1 MIELRNVVKTYG
13 SHTALHG
20 LELSV
25 PRGELFGFI
34 GPNGAGKTT
43 TIKIIGGIMAPTS
56 GAVTVA
62 GIDMSRD
69 PVAAKQRIGFIPDR
83 PYLYEKLTG
92 LEFMQFTADVY
103 GVPATVFRDKARD
116 LLGMFALADWGEE
129 LIESYSHG
137 MKQRLIMCAALLH
150 DPELI
155 VVDEPM
161 VGLDPV
167 AIRMVKNLFRD
178 LAARG
183 ITIFMSTHTLAVAED
198 ICNRIGIIHRGRLI
212 AEGRLEDLRR
222 DIAGGAADLEAV
234 FINLTQSPEGS
245 PAGAAPP

>member
-1 MIELRNVVKTYG
+1 MIELRNIAKTYG
-13 SHTALHG
+13 SYTALHQ
-20 LELSV
+20 LNLSV
-25 PRGELFGFI
+25 PAGEVFGFI

-43 TIKIIGGIMAPTS
+43 TIKIIGGILAPTE
-56 GAVTVA
+56 GTVRIA
-62 GIDMSRD
+62 GIDMARD

-92 LEFMQFTADVY
+92 MEFLQFTADVY
-103 GVPATVFRDKARD
+103 GVSHAVFQEKAVT
-116 LLGMFALADWGEE
+116 LLEMFALADWGEE

-150 DPELI
+150 DPEVL

-178 LAARG
+178 LARKGVAV
-183 ITIFMSTHTLAVAED
+183 FMSTHTLAVAED
-198 ICNRIGIIHRGRLI
+198 ICDRIGIIHRGRLI
-212 AEGRLEDLRR
+212 AEGTLDDLRK
-222 DIAGGAADLEAV
+222 DIKGGAPDLESV
-234 FINLTQSPEGS
+234 FINLTQ
-245 PAGAAPP
+245 APDNPGETLAS

>member
-1 MIELRNVVKTYG
+1 MIELHNIAKTYG
-13 SHTALHG
+13 SYTALHQ
-20 LELSV
+20 LNLSV
-25 PRGELFGFI
+25 PAGEVFGFI

-43 TIKIIGGIMAPTS
+43 TIKIIGGILAPTE
-56 GAVTVA
+56 GTVRIA
-62 GIDMSRD
+62 GIDMARD

-92 LEFMQFTADVY
+92 MEFLQFTADVY
-103 GVPATVFRDKARD
+103 GVTHAVFQEKAFT
-116 LLGMFALADWGEE
+116 LLEMFALADWGEE

-150 DPELI
+150 DPEVL

-178 LAARG
+178 LARKGVAV
-183 ITIFMSTHTLAVAED
+183 FMSTHTLAVAED
-198 ICNRIGIIHRGRLI
+198 ICDRIGIIHRGRLI
-212 AEGRLEDLRR
+212 AEGTLDDLRK
-222 DIAGGAADLEAV
+222 DIKGGASDLESV
-234 FINLTQSPEGS
+234 FINLTQ
-245 PAGAAPP
+245 APDNPGETLAS

>member
-1 MIELRNVVKTYG
+1 MIELRNIAKTYG
-13 SHTALHG
+13 SYTALHQ
-20 LELSV
+20 LNLSV
-25 PRGELFGFI
+25 PAGEVFGFI

-43 TIKIIGGIMAPTS
+43 TIKIIGGILAPTE
-56 GAVTVA
+56 GTVRIA
-62 GIDMSRD
+62 EIDMARD

-92 LEFMQFTADVY
+92 MEFLQFTADVY
-103 GVPATVFRDKARD
+103 GVSHTVFQEKAVT
-116 LLGMFALADWGEE
+116 LLEMFALADWGEE

-150 DPELI
+150 DPEVL

-178 LAARG
+178 LARQGVAV
-183 ITIFMSTHTLAVAED
+183 FMSTHTLAVAED
-198 ICNRIGIIHRGRLI
+198 ICDRIGIIHRGRLI
-212 AEGRLEDLRR
+212 AEGNLDDLRR
-222 DIAGGAADLEAV
+222 NIAGGAADLESV
-234 FINLTQSPEGS
+234 FINLTQ
-245 PAGAAPP
+245 APDNPGEALAS